1 MLQTICSCGR
11 IAEVRH
17 RKNGKKLAFIHCV
30 NGCGGIV
37 SAKKAAEIEASAK
50 DDIGTKGEFI
60 EKRSENSSENVQSKQ
75 GAHFKPE
82 EKDLP
87 ENLESSLKN
96 ESENSNENSNE
107 NFNDKPVK
115 TGNGLKILVG
125 FLGCVLIGGGA
136 YAASKV

>member
-37 SAKKAAEIEASAK
+37 SAKKAADIEASAK
-50 DDIGTKGEFI
+50 DDIGTKGEFF
-60 EKRSENSSENVQSKQ
+60 EKRSENTSENVQSKQ

-87 ENLESSLKN
+87 ENLESNLKN
-96 ESENSNENSNE
+96 ESENSNED
-107 NFNDKPVK
+107 FNDKPVK
-115 TGNGLKILVG
+115 ARNGLKFFVG
-125 FLGCVLIGGGA
+125 FFGCLLIGGGA

>member
-1 MLQTICSCGR
+1 MLQAICSCGR

-37 SAKKAAEIEASAK
+37 SAKKAADIEASAK
-50 DDIGTKGEFI
+50 DDIGVKGEFF

-75 GAHFKPE
+75 GAHFKPDE
-82 EKDLP
+82 NDLP
-87 ENLESSLKN
+87 ENLESNLKN
-96 ESENSNENSNE
+96 ESENSNED
-107 NFNDKPVK
+107 FNDKPVK
-115 TGNGLKILVG
+115 TGNGLKIL
-125 FLGCVLIGGGA
+125 LGLFGAALIGGGA

>member
-50 DDIGTKGEFI
+50 DDIGTKGDFF

-87 ENLESSLKN
+87 ENLESNLKN
-96 ESENSNENSNE
+96 ESENSNED
-107 NFNDKPVK
+107 FNDKPAK
-115 TGNGLKILVG
+115 ARNGLKLLVG
-125 FLGCVLIGGGA
+125 FLGCALIGGGA

>member
-37 SAKKAAEIEASAK
+37 SAKKAAEIETSAK
-50 DDIGTKGEFI
+50 DDIGTKGEFF

-87 ENLESSLKN
+87 ENLESNLKN
-96 ESENSNENSNE
+96 ESENSNED
-107 NFNDKPVK
+107 FNDKPVK
-115 TGNGLKILVG
+115 TGNGLKIL
-125 FLGCVLIGGGA
+125 LGLFGAVLIGGGA